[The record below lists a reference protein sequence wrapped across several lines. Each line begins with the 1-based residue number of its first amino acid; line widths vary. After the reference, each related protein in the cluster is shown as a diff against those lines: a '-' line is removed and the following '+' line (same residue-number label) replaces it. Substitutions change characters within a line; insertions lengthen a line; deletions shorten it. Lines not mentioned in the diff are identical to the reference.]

1 MYTRTSVSSESI
13 TISQNPLFTASFTW
27 NTILVS
33 TSSLTFSSGFS
44 HFVLFFISMR
54 RFILLFVLYPLKT
67 ILIPSLLTKFVMYSH
82 DNICSVSLFLL
93 ETQNLWIC
101 FGKLVS
107 IVNEFNSN
115 GPQSSLLRTL
125 SPSFKDDS
133 R

>member
-54 RFILLFVLYPLKT
+54 RFILLFVMYPLKT